1 MTTKISNDN
10 GIKQEEKSLEKSPE
24 ISKKDLNRLFWR
36 SFQMEFS
43 WNYERQASLAYTYAM
58 IPILKKLYK
67 KKGDLSAALKRH
79 LEFFNTTPHIVT
91 MILGISAAMEKQNA
105 TDSKFDSSSIN
116 TVKASLMGP
125 LAGIGDSFFWGTLR
139 LIATG
144 IGTSLALKGNI
155 LGPILF
161 LLVFNVPHIALRY
174 ILTKVGYKMGTGF
187 LKKLQENGTM
197 GNLTFGAAILG
208 LMVIGGMSADM
219 ISLDVPLKI
228 GSGESATAVQDI
240 LDGIMPGL
248 LPLAAFGV
256 IYWLLGK
263 EVKATTI
270 LIGIA
275 VVSILGA
282 WAGIFS

>member
-1 MTTKISNDN
+1 MTTKTSDKNEKMVD
-10 GIKQEEKSLEKSPE
+10 QVEETPE
-24 ISKKDLNRLFWR
+24 ISKKDLNQLFWR

-43 WNYERQASLAYTYAM
+43 WNYERQASLAYAYAM

-91 MILGISAAMEKQNA
+91 MILGVSAAMEKSNA
-105 TDSKFDSSSIN
+105 EDKNFDSSSIN

-144 IGTSLALKGNI
+144 IGTSLSLKGNI

-174 ILTKVGYKMGTGF
+174 ILTKVGYNMGTGF

-219 ISLDVPLKI
+219 IVLNVPLTI
-228 GSGESATAVQDI
+228 GSGDSATAVQDI
-240 LDGIMPGL
+240 LDGILPGL

-270 LIGIA
+270 LVGMA
-275 VVSILGA
+275 VISILGA
-282 WAGIFS
+282 WAGIFG

>member
-1 MTTKISNDN
+1 MVD
-10 GIKQEEKSLEKSPE
+10 QVEETPE
-24 ISKKDLNRLFWR
+24 ISKKDLNQLFWR

-43 WNYERQASLAYTYAM
+43 WNYERQASLAYAYAM

-91 MILGISAAMEKQNA
+91 MILGVSAAMEKSNA
-105 TDSKFDSSSIN
+105 EDKNFDSSSIN

-144 IGTSLALKGNI
+144 IGTSLSLKGNI

-174 ILTKVGYKMGTGF
+174 ILTKVGYNMGTGF

-219 ISLDVPLKI
+219 IVLNVPLTI
-228 GSGESATAVQDI
+228 GSGDSATAVQDI
-240 LDGIMPGL
+240 LDGILPGL

-270 LIGIA
+270 LVGMA
-275 VVSILGA
+275 VISILGA
-282 WAGIFS
+282 WAGIFG

>member
-1 MTTKISNDN
+1 MMTTKTSDKNEKMVD
-10 GIKQEEKSLEKSPE
+10 QVEETPE
-24 ISKKDLNRLFWR
+24 ISKKDLNQLFWR

-43 WNYERQASLAYTYAM
+43 WNYERQASLAYAYAM

-91 MILGISAAMEKQNA
+91 MILGVSAAMEKSNA
-105 TDSKFDSSSIN
+105 EDKNFDSSSIN

-144 IGTSLALKGNI
+144 IGTSLSLKGNI

-174 ILTKVGYKMGTGF
+174 ILTKVGYNMGTGF

-219 ISLDVPLKI
+219 IVLNVPLTI
-228 GSGESATAVQDI
+228 GSGDSATAVQDI
-240 LDGIMPGL
+240 LDGILPGL

-270 LIGIA
+270 LVGMA
-275 VVSILGA
+275 VISILGA
-282 WAGIFS
+282 WAGIFG

>member
-1 MTTKISNDN
+1 MMTTKTSDKNEKMVD
-10 GIKQEEKSLEKSPE
+10 QVEETPE
-24 ISKKDLNRLFWR
+24 ISKKDLNQLFWR

-43 WNYERQASLAYTYAM
+43 WNYERQASLAYAYAM

-67 KKGDLSAALKRH
+67 KKVDLSAALKRH

-91 MILGISAAMEKQNA
+91 MILGVSAAMEKSNA
-105 TDSKFDSSSIN
+105 EDKNFDSSSIN

-144 IGTSLALKGNI
+144 IGTSLSLKGNI

-174 ILTKVGYKMGTGF
+174 ILTKVGYNMGTGF

-219 ISLDVPLKI
+219 IVLNVPLTI
-228 GSGESATAVQDI
+228 GSGDSATAVQDI
-240 LDGIMPGL
+240 LDGILPGL

-270 LIGIA
+270 LVGMA
-275 VVSILGA
+275 VISILGA
-282 WAGIFS
+282 WAGIFG